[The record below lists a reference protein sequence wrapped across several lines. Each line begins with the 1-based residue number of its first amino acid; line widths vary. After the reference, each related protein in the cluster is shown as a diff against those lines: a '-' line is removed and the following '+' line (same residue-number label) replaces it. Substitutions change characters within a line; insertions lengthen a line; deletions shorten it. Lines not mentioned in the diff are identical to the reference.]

1 MHTPRRT
8 NEDGEVMHLFSP
20 KTIDRAGNIRAVSK
34 GCENRCN
41 KLHGEVLMA
50 VEISHQI

>member
-34 GCENRCN
+34 RYENRCN
-41 KLHGEVLMA
+41 KLYGEVLLA
-50 VEISHQI
+50 VEIADQI